1 MSNGPFH
8 EIYKSDLQSTYALW
22 IVPLLFLVYLVTAG
36 RRRAAASADPA
47 ASFVWTYSLV
57 FSLES
62 LLDSFATGPVS
73 RWLGIAGTAAGTIL
87 MVAFVLLGDFRV
99 LLLVLRLARPRA
111 RWLRDAAFWT
121 LPVPLFAWAVESG
134 ARSRWPAL
142 PDQTIW
148 LVYELGFL
156 ALALV
161 WRNVLVPRW
170 VGGAESGRLG
180 FLRGVLAYAAVY
192 YGLWAFADVLIMVF
206 GLDVGW
212 ALRIVP
218 NQLYYA
224 FWIPFVF
231 FSFFRGPIASR

>member
-1 MSNGPFH
+1 
-8 EIYKSDLQSTYALW
+8 
-22 IVPLLFLVYLVTAG
+22 
-36 RRRAAASADPA
+36 
-47 ASFVWTYSLV
+47 
-57 FSLES
+57 
-62 LLDSFATGPVS
+62 
-73 RWLGIAGTAAGTIL
+73 

-99 LLLVLRLARPRA
+99 LLLVLRLARPQT
-111 RWLRDAAFWT
+111 RWLRDAALWT
-121 LPVPLFAWAVESG
+121 LPVPLLAWAVESD

-170 VGGAESGRLG
+170 AAEEDSRRLG
-180 FLRGVLAYAAVY
+180 FLRDVLGYAAVY
-192 YGLWAFADVLIMVF
+192 YALWAFADVLIMVF

-224 FWIPFVF
+224 FWVPFVF
-231 FSFFRGPIASR
+231 FWFFGRRAAHRLAPAPRESPGSLRADDSTLAGRG